1 MKNPFKKIISQ
12 DGELINSQIFVLL
25 FIGFI
30 ITFFLKEFQFLKP
43 LSFYVTSVHE
53 ICHGLAAILTN
64 GEIVEINLHNK
75 GGVATTKGGIFPI
88 ISMAGYV
95 GTAIIGALLLF
106 LSQKEKWI
114 DIFLII
120 FSITMIILNTM
131 YINSYT
137 NTYYISSMVLS
148 ISILFSVRVSF
159 TRQIGVF
166 LSALFIFD
174 SFTDAKIYLFYKF
187 TGNTEDLQNIIYQ
200 TDAGILAR
208 HFGDE
213 SLTVF
218 IGIGFLLINLFIYSI
233 TLYFILRNKKSN

>member
-1 MKNPFKKIISQ
+1 M
-12 DGELINSQIFVLL
+12 
-25 FIGFI
+25 
-30 ITFFLKEFQFLKP
+30 KEFRFLKP

-64 GEIVEINLHNK
+64 GKIQEINLHNK
-75 GGVATTKGGIFPI
+75 GGVATTRGGIFPI

-95 GTAIIGALLLF
+95 GTALIGALLLF

-120 FSITMIILNTM
+120 FSITMIVLNTM
-131 YINSYT
+131 YINSYV
-137 NTYYISSMVLS
+137 NAYYISSIVLS
-148 ISILFSVRVSF
+148 VLILFSVRFSF

-187 TGNTEDLQNIIYQ
+187 IGKTDELQNIIYK

-208 HFGDE
+208 YLGNENF
-213 SLTVF
+213 TVY
-218 IGIGFLLINLFIYSI
+218 IGFGILLINLSIYTI
-233 TLYFILRNKKSN
+233 TLRLILKNSD